1 MMVMMFEFINLTC
14 SGGAR
19 PVGSPAAPPSP
30 GSEGPAESLFEAL
43 ISAFRGSIMQTYKC
57 RSTQF
62 VLFFCCS
69 YDVNFSRAFLRL
81 LLQQMEAELVHS
93 EERSA
98 CAAYASS
105 FLARA
110 KFMPISEV
118 LQTVRAMVA
127 WAHNYQVAAVARLQ
141 GQAAS
146 LDVQLHGV
154 FYAVVQGVLY
164 VLCYKHELLQTEA
177 CASQREDIGLA
188 LAPILAC
195 ELNPLKFCLDNVV
208 VEFERLQLCDCAAI
222 IAANERMAIGSRSAS
237 GSANR
242 LEDFFP
248 FDPIQL
254 KRSAKVISPLYAT
267 WQPPL
272 GSEPRDSN
280 LSQDASSCCSSPD
293 AMSDSLARSLQAM
306 SVTPLSGDDASL
318 EVQMRRRLA
327 ENSHM
332 FRNNIAARAG
342 A

>member
-1 MMVMMFEFINLTC
+1 
-14 SGGAR
+14 
-19 PVGSPAAPPSP
+19 
-30 GSEGPAESLFEAL
+30 
-43 ISAFRGSIMQTYKC
+43 MQTYKC

-62 VLFFCCS
+62 LLFFCCS
-69 YDVNFSRAFLRL
+69 YDGAFARAFLRL
-81 LLQQMEAELVHS
+81 LLQQIEADLVHS
-93 EERSA
+93 EERAA
-98 CAAYASS
+98 CAAYAAS

-110 KFMPISEV
+110 KYLPMGEV
-118 LQTVRAMVA
+118 LQTVHRLVA
-127 WAHNYQVAAVARLQ
+127 WAHDYQLQAVAKLQ

-164 VLCYKHELLQTEA
+164 VLCYKHEELLSDA
-177 CASQREDIGLA
+177 CAAARDAVGAVLQ
-188 LAPILAC
+188 PILHS

-208 VEFERLQLCDCAAI
+208 VEFERLALCDCAQV
-222 IAANERMAIGSRSAS
+222 IASNERMALGTRSAS

-254 KRSAKVISPLYAT
+254 KRCAKLISPLYQT
-267 WQPPL
+267 WQPPA

-280 LSQDASSCCSSPD
+280 ASFDGASTCSSPD

-306 SVTPLSGDDASL
+306 SVTPASGDDASL
-318 EVQMRRRLA
+318 EGQMRRRLA
-327 ENSHM
+327 ENSHL
-332 FRNNIAARAG
+332 FRTNIAAAARAG